1 MNKNNI
7 SEKVSAKTAAEKKL
21 PGSYAKIKRLLD
33 FVFSLAAIIAF
44 SLPML
49 VIIIFIR
56 LDSNGKAIFKQKR
69 VGLNGKLFDCYKFRT
84 MKKDAPMYL
93 SKKEIGNAE
102 QFITKTGKFLRK
114 TSLDE
119 LPQLFNI
126 IKGDMSFIGPR
137 PLIPEEKAVHSLREK
152 HGVYALRPGISG
164 YAQVHGRDLI
174 SDKEK
179 AEFDIYYLEHFSFK
193 TDAKILFD
201 TVPKVLGE
209 KDIHEG
215 SIN

>member
-1 MNKNNI
+1 MNKNNNSDRAFI
-7 SEKVSAKTAAEKKL
+7 LAATETNL

-33 FVFSLAAIIAF
+33 FVFSLAAIIAL

-49 VIIIFIR
+49 IIIAFIR
-56 LDSNGKAIFKQKR
+56 ADSKGNAVFKQKR
-69 VGLNGKLFDCYKFRT
+69 VGRNGRLFDCYKFRT

-137 PLIPEEKAVHSLREK
+137 PLIPEEKEVHSIRAEN
-152 HGVYALRPGISG
+152 GVYALRPGISG

-179 AEFDIYYLEHFSFK
+179 AAFDTYYLENFSFK
-193 TDAKILFD
+193 TDVKILFA
-201 TVPKVLGE
+201 TVVKVLGE

-215 SIN
+215 AIN